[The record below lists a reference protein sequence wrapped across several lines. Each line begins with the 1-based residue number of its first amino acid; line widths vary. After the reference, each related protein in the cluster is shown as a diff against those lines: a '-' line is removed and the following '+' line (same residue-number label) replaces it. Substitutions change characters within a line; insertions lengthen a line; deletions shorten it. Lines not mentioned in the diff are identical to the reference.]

1 MSKQTFRLP
10 TWRRKPTA
18 DETAPDI
25 ADSELV
31 PAESAARPTRRKHGK
46 RTYVIGGALLALAIA
61 AAIIIPGAVG
71 GSDDDGAGGA
81 STTLSRPD
89 GDPSGQS
96 AEDNIY
102 ITTGVMDQETYR
114 SETTGETKAKVGF
127 IDYNQAVHNVR
138 VVTSDS
144 VFTEAISTSMF
155 VKLGEQKYFRDG
167 AILVRKASSISGD
180 TATWSDQIVAISQ
193 QDYQDAYGQDPR
205 NLSNYVI
212 SRDTVQNP
220 SMTANDDGTYTLTFD
235 LEPAGASAY
244 YRHQVRTYSGASKNP
259 EFTAVHMVWTI
270 DANWDL
276 LQMDT
281 VESYTVSMSGLGSL
295 NCTSTLTEVF
305 TDFGAVTDD
314 QTEFQH
320 YLATEYDPNNLGKLS
335 DGGQDTQA
343 MVRDFFR
350 RTPNYSVTVTANGQS
365 YGLTAHVDIDQ
376 TAFQVRGNVAGVDLF
391 AAYSNERVYVAFGSQ
406 KIVLRASD
414 TIDAAR
420 TVAGYLGVQIP
431 NISLDAAGM
440 TALTKNVAMQETDTG
455 MTIRLNDPM
464 ISGTVLL
471 TDPDALRLT
480 RADVA
485 LNFGGARM
493 HVTATPYY
501 GGFRVQSL
509 EGYTDL
515 TGALSLVSPLMDAAT
530 AKTATF
536 HVALSGPLSL
546 SGTATVTKTSG
557 GYDAALTTTVD
568 GVTVT
573 AEYIGST
580 VYVSAGNI
588 HVSGT
593 GSEIKDLVAW
603 AGKLA
608 GAGNAAAAGNA
619 YAQFF
624 RELTPQSAVDSI
636 QDLAWSNN
644 ALHAQLNIAGTPVS
658 AALSADSVTVT
669 AAGWTVR
676 VTITGTSGSATTLAP
691 TSGNYVTLSQ
701 LQPFAPVLERYVG
714 AQAMGMD
721 ATVTVNG
728 YSLDTDLVLS
738 LGKPVAARAVSQL
751 LGRDLTVTF
760 WNNRVYIDFGWHHV
774 EASMGSLEQ
783 ALYAVLT
790 VTPGIDRQTVQ
801 NTIEA
806 YTYFFEHLSFA
817 SVVGAISE
825 FGYADGAL
833 NITANIAASPLYIS
847 LTPSRITLRTQVD
860 SASLAVTATPGS
872 AYAAAPDLSPQG
884 DSYYDLDD
892 FIALLPS
899 W

>member
-1 MSKQTFRLP
+1 MSKQTFHLP

-18 DETAPDI
+18 DEAAPDI

-31 PAESAARPTRRKHGK
+31 PSESAARPTRHKHGK

-61 AAIIIPGAVG
+61 AAIIIPGAAGVG
-71 GSDDDGAGGA
+71 DDDGAGGA
-81 STTLSRPD
+81 STTLTRPD
-89 GDPSGQS
+89 GDPSGQT

-102 ITTGVMDQETYR
+102 ITTGVMYQETYR

-155 VKLGEQKYFRDG
+155 VKLGEQKYFKDG

-193 QDYQDAYGQDPR
+193 QDYRDAYGQDPR

-244 YRHQVRTYSGASKNP
+244 YRHQVRTYSGAAKNP

-320 YLATEYDPNNLGKLS
+320 YLETEYDPNNLGKLS

-350 RTPNYSVTVTANGQS
+350 RTPNYSITVTANGQS

-406 KIVLRASD
+406 KIVLRATD

-501 GGFRVQSL
+501 GGFQVQSL

-546 SGTATVTKTSG
+546 TGTATVTKTSG

-608 GAGNAAAAGNA
+608 GATDAAAAGNA

-644 ALHAQLNIAGTPVS
+644 ALHAQLNIAGNAVS
-658 AALSADSVTVT
+658 AALSANSVTVT
-669 AAGWTVR
+669 ASGWTVR
-676 VTITGTSGSATTLAP
+676 VTITGTSGSATTLHP
-691 TSGNYVTLSQ
+691 TNGNYVTLSQ

-721 ATVTVNG
+721 ATVSVNG
-728 YSLDTDLVLS
+728 YSLDTDVVLS
-738 LGKPVAARAVSQL
+738 LGKPVAARAVSQI

-760 WNNRVYIDFGWHHV
+760 WNDRVYIDYGWHHV
-774 EASMGSLEQ
+774 EASMNSLER

-790 VTPGIDRQTVQ
+790 ITPGVDRQTVQ
-801 NTIEA
+801 NAIEA

-817 SVVGAISE
+817 NVVGAISA

-847 LTPSRITLRTQVD
+847 LTPSQITLRTQVD
-860 SASLAVTATPGS
+860 SATLAVTATPGS
-872 AYAAAPDLSPQG
+872 AYASAPDLTPQG
-884 DSYYDLDD
+884 GSYRNLDD
-892 FIALLPS
+892 FLALFG
-899 W
+899 